1 MALKWK
7 SLKKRKKRIVSVFLG
22 ILFLGVASIC
32 YLYFNAEHIQNK
44 IKERIYSLVLENE
57 DDLYKTVEECR
68 AKEARFLSSREVQE
82 DNDYGTLNYKELNNK
97 TVNKIFR
104 TFRLWGIIQFEE
116 SDIVHFGIRPTVV
129 SILWNDYS
137 YGFYYTESDKAFDVF
152 WDLKECDE
160 ETEGILYGYGYYW
173 YRTQQIDHHWWFYEY
188 KTYPIKR

>member
-68 AKEARFLSSREVQE
+68 AKEAELLLLREVQE
-82 DNDYGTLNYKELNNK
+82 DNDYGILNYKELNSK
-97 TVNKIFR
+97 KVNKIFR
-104 TFRLWGIIQFEE
+104 MFRLWSIRQWEE
-116 SDIVHFGIRPTVV
+116 DDVVDFRICPTVV
-129 SILWNDYS
+129 SILWDNYD

-152 WDLKECDE
+152 WDGKECDE
-160 ETEGILYGYGYYW
+160 ETEGIIYGFGNYR
-173 YRTQQIDHHWWFYEY
+173 YRTQQIDHHWWFYEC
-188 KTYPIKR
+188 KIYPIKR